1 MFWSMKGITWK
12 FMLYFTLVIFSVMSF
27 FSGENC
33 IILDLYPW
41 IQALTQ
47 KKPWH
52 VIYFWIRNFKQ
63 IMNIK
68 FSLTKNDMANFDYVL
83 TLKKCL
89 GASFLLYAKK
99 LVRTTKLKLVKK
111 EQIKKILRVG
121 SLNSENYNNNLY
133 FF

>member
-1 MFWSMKGITWK
+1 M
-12 FMLYFTLVIFSVMSF
+12 
-27 FSGENC
+27 
-33 IILDLYPW
+33 
-41 IQALTQ
+41 
-47 KKPWH
+47 
-52 VIYFWIRNFKQ
+52 YFWIRNFKQ

-83 TLKKCL
+83 TLKKFL
-89 GASFLLYAKK
+89 GTSFLLYAKK